1 MKWRHNKRNMHE
13 NKAVVN
19 YSEAIL
25 FIISEFIKTIV
36 FFPAYVHNM
45 QLFNIHA
52 YKTKN
57 YSANSILLK
66 PLFHPQYRPQRT
78 YIIIQ
83 YSIPV
88 RV

>member
-45 QLFNIHA
+45 QLFMHIKQ
-52 YKTKN
+52 KTIQRILFSWN
-57 YSANSILLK
+57 PYFTPSIGPK
-66 PLFHPQYRPQRT
+66 GH
-78 YIIIQ
+78 IIIQ
-83 YSIPV
+83 YSI
-88 RV
+88 RYAYNI